1 MAFFVQG
8 RQFTEEVLERICVL
22 AYYVRGWFPRI
33 ALDKACLLWSA
44 MAAASALINLA
55 KHAAKSLLPSRTYLS
70 VRAALLGEDR
80 PAIDWNYFCSLRRL
94 RPIRPDSG
102 ARAGLGIGRYYI
114 LNYMVQY
121 APDIKGRVLEVAD
134 RRYTLRYGGDRV
146 LQSDVLHVRQGNPE
160 ATIIADLASADHI
173 PTEIFDCIILTQTL
187 QYIWDTRS
195 AVRTLKRLLKPGGVV
210 LATVPGIAQVTRY
223 DMEQWGEYW
232 RFTTLSAQ
240 RLFQEQFAAE
250 SLLVKSYG
258 NVLTTIARLHGI
270 LASELRPEELD
281 HYDRDYDVII
291 AIRAAKEGGR

>member
-1 MAFFVQG
+1 MAS
-8 RQFTEEVLERICVL
+8 T
-22 AYYVRGWFPRI
+22 
-33 ALDKACLLWSA
+33 
-44 MAAASALINLA
+44 SALINFA
-55 KHAAKSLLPSRTYLS
+55 KQAAKSLLPLRTYS
-70 VRAALLGEDR
+70 SMRAALLGEER
-80 PAIDWNYFCSLRRL
+80 PAIDWDYFCSLRRL

-114 LNYMVQY
+114 DNFIAQH
-121 APDIKGRVLEVAD
+121 APDIRGRVLEVAD
-134 RRYTLRYGGDRV
+134 RRYTVRYGGNRV
-146 LQSDVLHVRQGNPE
+146 LQSDVLHVRPGNPE

-173 PTEIFDCIILTQTL
+173 PAGIFDCIILTQTL

-195 AVRTLKRLLKPGGVV
+195 AVGTVKRLLKPGGVL
-210 LATVPGIAQVTRY
+210 LATVPGIAQITRY

-240 RLFQEQFAAE
+240 RLFQEQFAE
-250 SLLVKSYG
+250 KNLLVKSYG

-291 AIRAAKEGGR
+291 TIRATKEG